1 MLAEKPLRMQPTYI
15 VRSYA
20 YQFPCYHAYVI
31 TWIWNHYGFCLSV
44 QCSSFNALQKSLLFR
59 LLSIKQQNQFMIQ
72 IWFFVL
78 VFQTIISYANLAQLV
93 VPDQHLVNY
102 FSCVTSRIFNYK
114 TEFLALNALTLLML
128 LQQLQVY
135 LITIT
140 NYP

>member
-1 MLAEKPLRMQPTYI
+1 MLAEKPLRMQPTYV

-20 YQFPCYHAYVI
+20 YQFPCYHAHVI
-31 TWIWNHYGFCLSV
+31 TWIWNHYGLCLPV
-44 QCSSFNALQKSLLFR
+44 EYSSFNALQKSLLFR

-102 FSCVTSRIFNYK
+102 FSSVTSRIFKYK
-114 TEFLALNALTLLML
+114 TEFSAMNVLTLLML
-128 LQQLQVY
+128 LQLQVY